1 MHGGKQRRGDEVVHV
16 KVQSVEG
23 YYDLY
28 GGPKFATL
36 AELVTYHVQN
46 PGTLR
51 EKNGQAI
58 ELKVPLNRE
67 DLASEK

>member
-1 MHGGKQRRGDEVVHV
+1 MTHIKIHNSGN
-16 KVQSVEG
+16 

-28 GGPKFATL
+28 GAEKFATL
-36 AELVTYHVQN
+36 AELVSYYINH
-46 PGTLR
+46 PGKLT

-58 ELKVPLNRE
+58 ELKFPLNRE